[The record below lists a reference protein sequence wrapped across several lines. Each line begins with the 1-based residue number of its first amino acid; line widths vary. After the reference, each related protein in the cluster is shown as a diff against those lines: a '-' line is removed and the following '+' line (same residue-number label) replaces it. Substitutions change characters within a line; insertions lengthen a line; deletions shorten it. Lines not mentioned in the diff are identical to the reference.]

1 MSYKWAAPYRAHSG
15 PAAPIWAGASA
26 RERRRAP
33 APPEAA
39 ASGPRAARAAPANP
53 KRRRAAPGALH
64 SAGRR
69 VRAGPPAGPFA
80 ARLLSS
86 PIATRRS
93 PPSTRRSALRS
104 PGAASPSLASPALP
118 LPPPQQQMR
127 VCSCVRLSC
136 KHNQRARPSVRAS
149 TLNNATYFCA
159 RSLARSHSQ
168 GLLFD
173 VRIFSR
179 PNNPTADST
188 GRKTHTK
195 THTRT
200 HTHTN
205 LQAARATQSEPS
217 LSQR

>member
-1 MSYKWAAPYRAHSG
+1 VSYKWAAPYRAHSG

-80 ARLLSS
+80 ARLLSF
-86 PIATRRS
+86 PIA
-93 PPSTRRSALRS
+93 TRRSALRS

-205 LQAARATQSEPS
+205 LAKQLERHSRSQA
-217 LSQR
+217 